1 MSVYQSLT
9 TPHASRFTPHPALR
23 AGRFSLSLERPLIMG
38 IVNITPDSFSDGGKF
53 FNSSRALDHARQLL
67 EDGADI
73 LDIGGES
80 SRPGAQPVEVD
91 EELRR
96 VLPVLENL
104 VELPVPVSVDTCK
117 PEVMRRA
124 IAAGASMIND
134 IFALRAPGALDAVA
148 NSPVAVCLMHMQGEP
163 RTMQHAPR
171 YRDVVGEVEAFLVE
185 RAAAAV
191 AAGIGRDRIV
201 LDPGFGF
208 GKTPQHNL
216 ELIRALPR
224 LREAGF
230 PLLAGL
236 SRKALFGKIVG
247 REAAERVHAS
257 AAGALLAAQRGASIV
272 RVHDVAATR
281 DCLLVLRAIDD
292 TAFSFP

>member
-1 MSVYQSLT
+1 MVEGRYPVD
-9 TPHASRFTPHPALR
+9 TPR
-23 AGRFSLSLERPLIMG
+23 AVLKLGRFALSLERPLIMG
-38 IVNITPDSFSDGGKF
+38 IVNITPDSFSDGGRF
-53 FNSSRALDHARQLL
+53 FDTSRAVEHARQLV
-67 EDGADI
+67 EEGADI

-80 SRPGAQPVEVD
+80 SRPGAQPVDVD

-96 VLPVLENL
+96 VLPVLDKF

-124 IAAGASMIND
+124 IAAGAAMIND
-134 IFALRAPGALDAVA
+134 IFALRAQGALDAVA
-148 NSPVAVCLMHMQGEP
+148 DSPVAVCLMHMQGEP
-163 RTMQHAPR
+163 RSMQRSPL

-185 RAAAAV
+185 RAATAV
-191 AAGIGRDRIV
+191 ASGIGHDRIV

-247 REAAERVHAS
+247 RVAAERVHAS

-292 TAFSFP
+292 TTFSFS